1 MSEELGTRDVLQQ
14 LDARMNSLENQN
26 RSEMGSLRSEMG
38 SMRSE
43 MNARFDRVHQD
54 WRWLTGLFFAGW
66 ITVIAS
72 IWLKP

>member
-1 MSEELGTRDVLQQ
+1 MAEELGTRDVLQQ
-14 LDARMNSLENQN
+14 VGARLSSLEQN
-26 RSEMGSLRSEMG
+26 TRAEITGLRSG
-38 SMRSE
+38 

-66 ITVIAS
+66 VTVVAS